1 MQNIFLTGATGC
13 CGSYLAEQLLQQN
26 IRLYL
31 GVRHPERLPK
41 WLRDD
46 SRVEI
51 LIGDLHDLTPW
62 HKALEKSDILIH
74 PAVHW
79 GGPETF
85 RINVRQTHALLDAV
99 DPERCQQVMLFSTA
113 SILNPAQQLEMRAL
127 KHGTEYIR
135 SKAVAHVQLGTHK
148 LAERIT
154 WIYPTVV
161 LGGDA
166 HHPYSAASQQPTQ
179 LLRWLHL
186 LRWMT
191 AQGAFHFIH
200 AHDLATVV
208 CQLLVTARPGGHW
221 VVGQP
226 ALQVSEALY
235 ELCRYTGLRYRPYCD
250 LDRLWP
256 AIRPLVVNRMTSWDH
271 FVFQHHRYVTYPA
284 VRPEDFAATS
294 VFPDLASVFSA
305 LQKSD
310 NPPK

>member
-26 IRLYL
+26 IKLYL
-31 GVRHPERLPK
+31 GVRRPERLPL
-41 WLRDD
+41 WLREHPQ
-46 SRVEI
+46 VQI
-51 LIGDLHDLTPW
+51 LIGDLQDLSSWST
-62 HKALEKSDILIH
+62 ALRNCDALIH
-74 PAVHW
+74 AAVHW

-85 RINVRQTHALLDAV
+85 QVNVRQTRALLDAL
-99 DPERCQQVMLFSTA
+99 DQERCQHAVLFSTA
-113 SILNPAQQLEMRAL
+113 SILDHTQQLEIRAL

-135 SKAVAHVQLGTHK
+135 SKAAAHIQLATHP
-148 LAERIT
+148 LAERLT

-186 LRWMT
+186 LRWLS

-208 CQLLVTARPGGHW
+208 CQLLATEQTGGHW

-226 ALQVSEALY
+226 ALQVSEALQQ
-235 ELCRYTGLRYRPYCD
+235 LCDYTGLPYQGI
-250 LDRLWP
+250 LNLEYLWP
-256 AIRPLVVNRMTSWDH
+256 ALRPLLATRMTQWDH

-294 VFPDLASVFSA
+294 AFANLASVFTA

-310 NPPK
+310 NPPG